1 MCSFKDDIVEYT
13 RLAIQKWYAPKIF
26 NKNLSKYSNQKW
38 LAVRVN
44 DIPIRYQDMRP
55 LFKLVQELYTSALS
69 ANKCGVQDYNS
80 EDFKGIRSI
89 SVPSQKVQNS
99 RAGFVSTVI
108 VNSSDF
114 GSTGS
119 IIPPQAYLRLFGTLT
134 KNDPITMFA
143 RAAGMVMDYKI
154 DGKWTKGMTKPENE
168 DEMLFSFFVPDC
180 TLKLKED
187 TSLKQFSG
195 MSLGNYLRKCE
206 KSDHMNWTDPASLTV
221 VTNITARVI
230 SKVNECYK
238 PKSSTEAEGTASRLS
253 GKLGKKLLPKVNYG
267 KKKGGGSGGEGGSG
281 GSISNLDARIWQSH
295 INSDSMVLNFEI
307 KFMNIRKDAFLG
319 IFVESEVG
327 LVDADAWIK
336 GIGSAFPITISEIR
350 NCSVYSSLKGE
361 KRHALSITQQCNF
374 LKFIYE
380 DEVYHHWFPTFF
392 ILINTGLRVG
402 ELTGLR
408 WQDVDLDRGVIDIN
422 HTLAY
427 IDHRDGTGGGFVINS
442 PKTVNGY
449 RKVLMT
455 DAVKD
460 AFRMEKE
467 YQEQAGIESKD
478 EICGYEDFIFINRF
492 GHVQHQGPLN
502 KAIRRIIRDY
512 NVAAVAKGKTSPN
525 DMLPHFS
532 CHVLRHTYA
541 TRAVE
546 SGVSV
551 KYLQTQMGHSEIQ
564 ITMDYYVSPAE
575 EFSRKETQSF
585 EKYMNSVFSTE

>member
-1 MCSFKDDIVEYT
+1 MSSKRYDKRHCVLQKGEYQ
-13 RLAIQKWYAPKIF
+13 I
-26 NKNLSKYSNQKW
+26 NDHKYSYRWTDCYGKRH
-38 LAVRVN
+38 A
-44 DIPIRYQDMRP
+44 IY
-55 LFKLVQELYTSALS
+55 A
-69 ANKCGVQDYNS
+69 
-80 EDFKGIRSI
+80 
-89 SVPSQKVQNS
+89 
-99 RAGFVSTVI
+99 
-108 VNSSDF
+108 SDLDD
-114 GSTGS
+114 
-119 IIPPQAYLRLFGTLT
+119 LRLKEQRVEL
-134 KNDPITMFA
+134 N
-143 RAAGMVMDYKI
+143 
-154 DGKWTKGMTKPENE
+154 
-168 DEMLFSFFVPDC
+168 
-180 TLKLKED
+180 KLEGIKEA
-187 TSLKQFSG
+187 
-195 MSLGNYLRKCE
+195 
-206 KSDHMNWTDPASLTV
+206 PASLTIEGLYE
-221 VTNITARVI
+221 TWRSLKRGIKASTQ
-230 SKVNECYK
+230 
-238 PKSSTEAEGTASRLS
+238 SSYVYAFDSLIRPS
-253 GKLGKKLLPKVNYG
+253 FGKKRVVSVKRSDVRAFYLSLLEERG
-267 KKKGGGSGGEGGSG
+267 L
-281 GSISNLDARIWQSH
+281 SIGTVENVH
-295 INSDSMVLNFEI
+295 NVLQQVFQYAVDDDLLRKNPCDRVLKEI
-307 KFMNIRKDAFLG
+307 KIA
-319 IFVESEVG
+319 
-327 LVDADAWIK
+327 
-336 GIGSAFPITISEIR
+336 
-350 NCSVYSSLKGE
+350 YSSLKGE
-361 KRHALSITQQCNF
+361 KRRALSITQQCNF

-408 WQDVDLDRGVIDIN
+408 WQDVDLERGIIDVN

-449 RKVLMT
+449 RKVIMT